1 MKMSLQLMDLVP
13 VLLSLMGVV
22 TLTPLV
28 RAAAQRRGFV
38 ARPKTDR
45 WHTQPTALL
54 GGVAIF
60 ASVVGVGLCLVPLSP
75 QARVI
80 LGTSAFFFL
89 LGQVDDLVGLKPL
102 QKLIGQSLGS
112 VVVIAFG
119 LVIPCTGSTAID
131 AAISLLW
138 LVGITNAVNL
148 LDNMDGLA
156 AGIAAIASVFLALIF
171 FGNGQTADALLL
183 AVFGSALVGFLVYNA
198 NPASIFMGDC
208 GSMFVGFF
216 LAATALLIPLG
227 GRPRGFLTLIAV
239 PALILLIPIFDTFFV
254 IVLRTLAG
262 RPIARGG
269 RDHTS
274 HRLVALGMS
283 ERHAVWMLYGF
294 AAVSGLL
301 SLLVQDLPLAVGLPV
316 LVIFMALPA
325 VFGVYLARA
334 KVYDEAEIRTVST
347 WISKARIFAGKR
359 ARRRFGTFYPAGPAA
374 DRSAGRMGITPAA
387 TRFS

>member
-1 MKMSLQLMDLVP
+1 MALQLRHLVP
-13 VLLSLMGVV
+13 VLLSLIGVV
-22 TLTPLV
+22 ALTPIV
-28 RAAAQRRGFV
+28 RAAARRRGFV
-38 ARPKTDR
+38 ARPTSDR
-45 WHTQPTALL
+45 WHKQPTALL

-60 ASVVGVGLCLVPLSP
+60 ASVVGVELSLVPLSP

-80 LGTSAFFFL
+80 LGTSAFLFL
-89 LGQVDDLVGLKPL
+89 IGQVDDLVGLKPL
-102 QKLIGQSLGS
+102 QKLIGQFLGA
-112 VVVIAFG
+112 VVVVSFG
-119 LVIPCTGSTAID
+119 LVLPCTGAPAID
-131 AAISLLW
+131 GAITLLW

-156 AGIAAIASVFLALIF
+156 AGIAAIASVFMAIVF

-183 AVFGSALVGFLVYNA
+183 AVFGSALVGFLLYNA

-216 LAATALLIPLG
+216 LAGAALLIPLG
-227 GRPRGFLTLIAV
+227 ARPRGFLTLVAV
-239 PALILLIPIFDTFFV
+239 PVLILLIPIFDTFFV

-262 RPIARGG
+262 RPIAQGG

-301 SLLVQDLPLAVGLPV
+301 SLLVQSLPLAASLGVV
-316 LVIFMALPA
+316 LGFMILPA
-325 VFGVYLARA
+325 MLGLRLARVQ
-334 KVYDEAEIRTVST
+334 VYDAAESRTVGT
-347 WISKARIFAGKR
+347 WVSMARTFASKR
-359 ARRRFGTFYPAGPAA
+359 ARRRFGTFCPARPAA
-374 DRSAGRMGITPAA
+374 DRTAGRMGITPAA

>member
-1 MKMSLQLMDLVP
+1 LI
-13 VLLSLMGVV
+13 GVV

-28 RAAAQRRGFV
+28 RAASWRRGFV
-38 ARPKTDR
+38 ARPTSDR
-45 WHTQPTALL
+45 WHKRPTALL

-60 ASVVGVGLCLVPLSP
+60 VSVVGVELSLVPLSP

-80 LGTSAFFFL
+80 LGASALLFL
-89 LGQVDDLVGLKPL
+89 LGQVDDLVGLKPF
-102 QKLIGQSLGS
+102 QKLIGQLLGA
-112 VVVIAFG
+112 VVVVSFG
-119 LVIPCTGSTAID
+119 LILPCSGSPAID
-131 AAISLLW
+131 GAITILW

-156 AGIAAIASVFLALIF
+156 AGIAAIASGFLALVL
-171 FGNGQTADALLL
+171 FGNGRTADALLL

-216 LAATALLIPLG
+216 LAGSALLIPLG
-227 GRPRGFLTLIAV
+227 GRPPGSVTLVAV
-239 PALILLIPIFDTFFV
+239 PVLILLIPIFDTFFV

-262 RPIARGG
+262 RPIAQGG

-301 SLLVQDLPLAVGLPV
+301 SLLVQNLPLAACLGVVLGFMILPV
-316 LVIFMALPA
+316 LL
-325 VFGVYLARA
+325 GVYLARV
-334 KVYDEAEIRTVST
+334 KVYDEAEIRTVGT
-347 WISKARIFAGKR
+347 WISMARTCASKR
-359 ARRRFGTFYPAGPAA
+359 ARRRFGTFCPARQAA
-374 DRSAGRMGITPAA
+374 DRSSARMGITPAA